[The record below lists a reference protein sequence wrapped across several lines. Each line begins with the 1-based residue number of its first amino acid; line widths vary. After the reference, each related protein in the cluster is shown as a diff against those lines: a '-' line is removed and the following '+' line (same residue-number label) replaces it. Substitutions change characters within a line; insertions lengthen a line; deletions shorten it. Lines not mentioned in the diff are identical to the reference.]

1 MKSAHNKIIGA
12 ALLSLALPLTAH
24 ATGTLQDN
32 YILAGVSDY
41 GTLGSNKTVWPG
53 ILFDPTGNSIYGIND
68 FLAPGTPFEGFYI
81 TSAAGNYLSNNTG
94 LGGNTFNTFVT
105 DQISAT
111 VVSASA
117 TSLDGA
123 LGVSNLYSLTTIG
136 GRSAIE
142 IVTTLTN
149 NTASVLSSLNFLRTL
164 DPDPD
169 VNAYKV
175 FETTNVTL
183 SDDQACATGA
193 RTGQTICAFTAAT
206 YRHKAGV
213 SASWATNP
221 ATYLAGTNSGDG
233 DYTIG
238 IGFDLGDLGAG
249 ESLTLTYGY
258 ALGETLDIA
267 SGGGNVG
274 GGSGGGAIPEPSSPL
289 LIAAGLLGLAGIRRI
304 QRKRR

>member
-1 MKSAHNKIIGA
+1 MKSAQNKIIGA
-12 ALLSLALPLTAH
+12 ALLSLALPLTAQ
-24 ATGTLQDN
+24 ATGTLQND
-32 YILAGVSDY
+32 YVLAGVSNY
-41 GTLGSNKTVWPG
+41 GTLGSNKTVSPG
-53 ILFDPTGNSIYGIND
+53 ILFDPTGSSIYGIND
-68 FLAPGTPFEGFYI
+68 FLTPGTPFEGFYI
-81 TSAAGNYLSNNTG
+81 TSSAGNYQSNNTG
-94 LGGNTFNTFVT
+94 HGSNSFVGFT
-105 DQISAT
+105 IDQISST

-117 TSLDGA
+117 SSLDGA

-142 IVTTLTN
+142 ITTTLTN
-149 NTASVLSSLNFLRTL
+149 NTASVLTSLNFLRTL

-169 VNAYKV
+169 VNAYSV
-175 FETTNVTL
+175 YDTTNVTL

-221 ATYLAGTNSGDG
+221 ATYLAGTNSGNG

-238 IGFDLGDLGAG
+238 IGFDLGDLAAG
-249 ESLTLTYGY
+249 DSLTLTYGY

-267 SGGGNVG
+267 SGG
-274 GGSGGGAIPEPSSPL
+274 STGGGAIPEPSSPL
-289 LIAAGLLGLAGIRRI
+289 LIATGLLGLAAIRRFKRK
-304 QRKRR
+304 QR